1 MSEFKF
7 ACPVCRQ
14 HINTDASASGTT
26 MECPTCFRKLIVPQ
40 PPAKGTSHLIVTA
53 LEVGKE
59 RPAAKSANEKEPE
72 QAQPVVV
79 KRSLVLPIVMALA
92 VGAAGATVFLLK
104 DKIFKSSSSESSQTN
119 AVAGKKPSRP
129 QYVPPANDTNWTLNL
144 AGIQIPDTKA
154 YGRIDGYDFT
164 LQQAILQGGTLTLR
178 QGTGK
183 TADLAMVLNLF
194 ANQGE
199 DLAGQSFTIEPTVEK
214 AAKLTLRWKDEDNPG
229 KTINKPFTKGYALR
243 LEFGEVNGKR
253 ITGKLYLCTPDK
265 GHSFIAGTFDAEIRK
280 PAPPK
285 DAKTGTGTTTKP
297 KTKPK

>member
-26 MECPTCFRKLIVPQ
+26 MDCPTCFRKLIVPQ

-59 RPAAKSANEKEPE
+59 RPIAKSANEKEPE
-72 QAQPVVV
+72 QAQPVIV
-79 KRSLVLPIVMALA
+79 KRSLVLPIVIALA

-119 AVAGKKPSRP
+119 SVAGKKPSRP
-129 QYVPPANDTNWTLNL
+129 PYVPPANDTNWTLNL
-144 AGIQIPDTKA
+144 AGIQIPEAKA

-164 LQQAILQGGTLTLR
+164 VQAGHFTRRHADAPTR
-178 QGTGK
+178 HRK

-199 DLAGQSFTIEPTVEK
+199 DLAGQSFTIEPNVEK
-214 AAKLTLRWKDEDNPG
+214 AAKLTLRWKDEDNQAKQSTSPSR
-229 KTINKPFTKGYALR
+229 KATR
-243 LEFGEVNGKR
+243 
-253 ITGKLYLCTPDK
+253 
-265 GHSFIAGTFDAEIRK
+265 FDWNL
-280 PAPPK
+280 
-285 DAKTGTGTTTKP
+285 AK
-297 KTKPK
+297 

>member
-14 HINTDASASGTT
+14 HITTDSSTSGTT

-53 LEVGKE
+53 LEAGKE
-59 RPAAKSANEKEPE
+59 RPTAVSANEKGSEK
-72 QAQPVVV
+72 QVQQVVV
-79 KRSLVLPIVMALA
+79 KKSAVVPIVIAL
-92 VGAAGATVFLLK
+92 VIGAAGATAFLLK
-104 DKIFKSSSSESSQTN
+104 DKIFKSSSTESGQTN
-119 AVAGKKPSRP
+119 AVAGKKSSRP
-129 QYVPPANDTNWTLNL
+129 PYVPPANDTNWTLNL
-144 AGIQIPDTKA
+144 AGIQIPEAKA

-164 LQQAILQGGTLTLR
+164 LQQATLQGGTLTLR

-199 DLAGQSFTIEPTVEK
+199 DLAGQSFTIEPNVEK

-229 KTINKPFTKGYALR
+229 KTINKSFTKGYALR
-243 LEFGEVNGKR
+243 LEFGEVNAKR
-253 ITGKLYLCTPDK
+253 IGGKLYLCTPDK

-280 PAPPK
+280 PPPPK
-285 DAKTGTGTTTKP
+285 DAKTTTKP